1 MEQIGAAALPVLV
14 GLLLLAGFVRGV
26 PVFDTFLVGARE
38 GIRTSLQL
46 LPTLLG
52 LIVAVTM
59 VRASGLLELVCGLL
73 APLAQGVG
81 ISPEILPLALLR
93 PLSGSGASA
102 YTLDLFQQYGPD
114 SELGKSPRC
123 WQPPRKPPLRHC
135 RVFWG
140 VRVQKIV
147 LHGSCRFAGGW
158 NSSGAVCSLRPAAGR
173 LIPRSFCFSFPGAGK
188 VFCPSSFPLVVGV
201 Y

>member
-114 SELGKSPRC
+114 SELGKIAS
-123 WQPPRKPPLRHC
+123 
-135 RVFWG
+135 
-140 VRVQKIV
+140 V
-147 LHGSCRFAGGW
+147 LAASTETTFYAIAVYF
-158 NSSGAVCSLRPAAGR
+158 GACGYKKLYYTVPAALLGDGTALVLSVVSVR
-173 LIPRSFCFSFPGAGK
+173 LLGG
-188 VFCPSSFPLVVGV
+188 
-201 Y
+201 

>member
-59 VRASGLLELVCGLL
+59 VRASGLLELVCSLL

-102 YTLDLFQQYGPD
+102 YTLDLF
-114 SELGKSPRC
+114 
-123 WQPPRKPPLRHC
+123 
-135 RVFWG
+135 
-140 VRVQKIV
+140 
-147 LHGSCRFAGGW
+147 
-158 NSSGAVCSLRPAAGR
+158 
-173 LIPRSFCFSFPGAGK
+173 
-188 VFCPSSFPLVVGV
+188 
-201 Y
+201 